1 MNSQNTPMH
10 IRLWHRDFWLMA
22 MANLLLTIA
31 VYVLI
36 PVMPGWLMQTENFTI
51 QETGVIMGAFGV
63 GIFLFGSFTSYLVQR
78 FRRNIACIWAIMLMA
93 ALLGWL
99 YYLDLQKSQF
109 FDFHVLLVQR
119 LALGAAFG
127 VSQMIL
133 SSTLIIDTCES
144 FQRTEANH
152 SSSWFSRFALSIG
165 PLTGI
170 IVGSLSGFDTVLLV
184 AIGCSLAAIIFIILV
199 HFPFRTPDENVRVVS
214 LDRFFLPQ
222 GWPLTLNLIVVTFVM
237 GLLLSTVTTTGRY
250 GIATYGTPELFYVMM
265 MVGFLVA
272 LLAQRFVFRDAD
284 LESEVIT
291 GLVLIGMAV
300 LMMLTRQQTIV
311 SFAAPMFIGFGLGI
325 IGSRFLLFFIKL
337 SRHCQR
343 GTAQSTFFLAWECGL
358 AIGVGVGYALLEQ
371 QMGSVLQVSLVTT
384 VAALL
389 FYHFFTHGWY
399 LRHKNR

>member
-1 MNSQNTPMH
+1 MNTQNTPVH

-22 MANLLLTIA
+22 IANLLLTIA
-31 VYVLI
+31 VYALI
-36 PVMPGWLMQTENFTI
+36 PVMPKWLMQTENLTL
-51 QETGVIMGAFGV
+51 QETGMIMGAFGV
-63 GIFLFGSFTSYLVQR
+63 GIFLFGCFTSYLVQH
-78 FRRNIACIWAIMLMA
+78 FRRNMACICSILLMA

-109 FDFHVLLVQR
+109 FGFPILLIQR
-119 LALGAAFG
+119 MALGAAFG
-127 VSQMIL
+127 VAQMIL

-152 SSSWFSRFALSIG
+152 SASWFSRFALSLG

-170 IVGSLSGFDTVLLV
+170 IVDRLAGFSMVLLV
-184 AIGCSLAAIIFIILV
+184 SIGCTIVAIVFILLV

-222 GWPLTLNLIVVTFVM
+222 GWPLTINLIIVMCVM
-237 GLLLSTVTTTGRY
+237 GLLLSTT
-250 GIATYGTPELFYVMM
+250 ISELFYVMV
-265 MVGFLVA
+265 MVGFFVA
-272 LLAQRFVFRDAD
+272 LLAQRFVFRDAEI
-284 LESEVIT
+284 ESEIIT
-291 GLVLIGMAV
+291 GLVMIGVAV
-300 LMMLTRQQTIV
+300 LMMLTRQQTVV

-343 GTAQSTFFLAWECGL
+343 GTAQSTFFLAWEFGL
-358 AIGVGVGYALLEQ
+358 ALGIGIGYGLLELQTEVALQVALCTTIVALL
-371 QMGSVLQVSLVTT
+371 L
-384 VAALL
+384 
-389 FYHFFTHGWY
+389 YHFFTHDWY

>member
-1 MNSQNTPMH
+1 MNSQNTPVH

-22 MANLLLTIA
+22 MANLLLTMA

-36 PVMPGWLMQTENFTI
+36 PVMPKWLLQTENLTI
-51 QETGVIMGAFGV
+51 QETGMIMGAFGV
-63 GIFLFGSFTSYLVQR
+63 GIFLFGYLTSWLVQR
-78 FRRNIACIWAIMLMA
+78 FRRNIACIWAILLMTA
-93 ALLGWL
+93 MLGWL

-109 FDFHVLLVQR
+109 FDFPILLVQR

-127 VSQMIL
+127 VAQMIL

-152 SSSWFSRFALSIG
+152 SASWFSRFALSLG

-170 IVGSLSGFDTVLLV
+170 IVDRLSGFSTVLLV
-184 AIGCSLAAIIFIILV
+184 AIGCSLVAIIFIMLV
-199 HFPFRTPDENVRVVS
+199 HFPFRTPEENVRVMS

-222 GWPLTLNLIVVTFVM
+222 GWPLIINLMVVTFVV
-237 GLLLSTVTTTGRY
+237 GLLLSMTTS
-250 GIATYGTPELFYVMM
+250 ELFYVMV
-265 MVGFLVA
+265 MVGFFAA
-272 LLAQRFVFRDAD
+272 LLAQRFMFRNAD

-291 GLVLIGMAV
+291 GLVLTGVAL

-343 GTAQSTFFLAWECGL
+343 GTAQSTFFLSWESGL
-358 AIGVGVGYALLEQ
+358 ALGIGLGYGLLEQ
-371 QMGSVLQVSLVTT
+371 QSGPVLQVALVTT
-384 VAALL
+384 AAVLL

-399 LRHKNR
+399 ITHKNR

>member
-1 MNSQNTPMH
+1 MNSQNTPVH

-22 MANLLLTIA
+22 MANLLLTMA

-36 PVMPGWLMQTENFTI
+36 PVMPKWLLQTENLTI
-51 QETGVIMGAFGV
+51 QETGMIMGAFGV
-63 GIFLFGSFTSYLVQR
+63 GIFLFGYLTSWLVQR
-78 FRRNIACIWAIMLMA
+78 FRRNIACIWAILLMA
-93 ALLGWL
+93 AMLGWL

-109 FDFHVLLVQR
+109 FDFPILLVQR

-127 VSQMIL
+127 VAQMIL

-152 SSSWFSRFALSIG
+152 SASWFSRFALSLG

-170 IVGSLSGFDTVLLV
+170 IVDRLSGFSTVLLV
-184 AIGCSLAAIIFIILV
+184 AIGCSLVAIIFIMLV
-199 HFPFRTPDENVRVVS
+199 HFPFRTPEENVRVMS

-222 GWPLTLNLIVVTFVM
+222 GWPLIINLMVVTFVV
-237 GLLLSTVTTTGRY
+237 GLLLSMTTS
-250 GIATYGTPELFYVMM
+250 ELFYVMV
-265 MVGFLVA
+265 MVGFFAA
-272 LLAQRFVFRDAD
+272 LLAQRFMFRDAD

-291 GLVLIGMAV
+291 GLVLTGVAL

-343 GTAQSTFFLAWECGL
+343 GTAQSTFFLSWESGL
-358 AIGVGVGYALLEQ
+358 ALGIGLGYGLLEQ
-371 QMGSVLQVSLVTT
+371 QSGPVLQVALVTT
-384 VAALL
+384 AAVLL

-399 LRHKNR
+399 ITHKNR

>member
-1 MNSQNTPMH
+1 MNTQNTPVH

-36 PVMPGWLMQTENFTI
+36 PVMPKWLMQTENFTI
-51 QETGVIMGAFGV
+51 QKTGMIMGAFGV
-63 GIFLFGSFTSYLVQR
+63 GIFLFGCFTSYLVQR
-78 FRRNIACIWAIMLMA
+78 FRRNIACIWAVVLMA

-109 FDFHVLLVQR
+109 FDFPVLLVQR

-127 VSQMIL
+127 VAQMIL

-152 SSSWFSRFALSIG
+152 SASWFSRFALSIG

-170 IVGSLSGFDTVLLV
+170 LVDRLAGFDKMILV
-184 AIGCSLAAIIFIILV
+184 AIGCTLVAIIFILLV
-199 HFPFRTPDENVRVVS
+199 HFPFRTPEENVRVVS

-222 GWPLTLNLIVVTFVM
+222 GWPLIINLILVTFVM
-237 GLLLSTVTTTGRY
+237 GLLLSTTFS
-250 GIATYGTPELFYVMM
+250 ELFYVMVM
-265 MVGFLVA
+265 LGFLVA
-272 LLAQRFVFRDAD
+272 LLAQRFVFRDAEI
-284 LESEVIT
+284 ESEVIT
-291 GLVLIGMAV
+291 GLVLIGVAV
-300 LMMLTRQQTIV
+300 LMILTRHQTVV

-343 GTAQSTFFLAWECGL
+343 GTAQSTYFLAWEFGL
-358 AIGVGVGYALLEQ
+358 ALGVGMGYAVLEQ
-371 QMGSVLQVSLVTT
+371 QTSLVLQVGLCTT
-384 VAALL
+384 VVALL
-389 FYHFFTHGWY
+389 LYHFFTHGWY
-399 LRHKNR
+399 IRHKNR

>member
-1 MNSQNTPMH
+1 MNSQNTPVH

-22 MANLLLTIA
+22 MANLLLTMA

-36 PVMPGWLMQTENFTI
+36 PVMPKWLLQTENLTL
-51 QETGVIMGAFGV
+51 QETGMIMGAFGI
-63 GIFLFGSFTSYLVQR
+63 GIFLFGYLTSWLVQR
-78 FRRNIACIWAIMLMA
+78 FRRNIACIWAILLMA
-93 ALLGWL
+93 AMLGWL

-109 FDFHVLLVQR
+109 FDFPILLVQR

-127 VSQMIL
+127 VAQMIL

-152 SSSWFSRFALSIG
+152 SASWFSRFALSLG

-170 IVGSLSGFDTVLLV
+170 IVDRLSGFSTVLLV
-184 AIGCSLAAIIFIILV
+184 AIGYSLVAIIFIMLV
-199 HFPFRTPDENVRVVS
+199 HFPFRTPEENVRVMS

-222 GWPLTLNLIVVTFVM
+222 GWPLIINLMVVTFVV
-237 GLLLSTVTTTGRY
+237 GLLLSMTTS
-250 GIATYGTPELFYVMM
+250 ELFYVMV
-265 MVGFLVA
+265 MVGFFAA
-272 LLAQRFVFRDAD
+272 LLAQRFMFRNAD

-291 GLVLIGMAV
+291 GLVLTGVAL

-343 GTAQSTFFLAWECGL
+343 GTAQSTFFLSWESGL
-358 AIGVGVGYALLEQ
+358 ALGIGLGYGLLEQ
-371 QMGSVLQVSLVTT
+371 QSGPVLQVALVTT
-384 VAALL
+384 AAVLL

-399 LRHKNR
+399 ITHKNR

>member
-1 MNSQNTPMH
+1 MNTQNTPVH

-22 MANLLLTIA
+22 MANLLLSMA

-36 PVMPGWLMQTENFTI
+36 PVMPGWLMQAENLTM
-51 QETGVIMGAFGV
+51 QETGMVMGAFGI
-63 GIFLFGSFTSYLVQR
+63 GIFLFGCLTSWLVQR
-78 FRRNIACIWAIMLMA
+78 FRRNMACIYAILLMVA
-93 ALLGWL
+93 ILGWL

-109 FDFHVLLVQR
+109 FDFPILLVQR

-127 VSQMIL
+127 MAQMIL

-152 SSSWFSRFALSIG
+152 SASWFSRFALSLG

-170 IVGSLSGFDTVLLV
+170 IINRLAGFSTVLLV
-184 AIGCSLAAIIFIILV
+184 SIGCTVTAIIFILMV
-199 HFPFRTPDENVRVVS
+199 HFPFRSPEENVRVVS

-222 GWPLTLNLIVVTFVM
+222 GWPLSINLLVVTFVI
-237 GLLLSTVTTTGRY
+237 GLLLSMMTS
-250 GIATYGTPELFYVMM
+250 ELFFVMV

-284 LESEVIT
+284 IESEVIT
-291 GLVLIGMAV
+291 GLLLIGVAL
-300 LMMLTRQQTIV
+300 LMMLTRHQTIV
-311 SFAAPMFIGFGLGI
+311 SFAAPMFIGFGLGV

-343 GTAQSTFFLAWECGL
+343 GTAQSTFFLAWESGL
-358 AIGVGVGYALLEQ
+358 ALGIGLGYGLLEL
-371 QMGSVLQVSLVTT
+371 QMVPVLQVSLATT
-384 VAALL
+384 VVALL

-399 LRHKNR
+399 IRHKNR

>member
-1 MNSQNTPMH
+1 MNTQNTPVH

-31 VYVLI
+31 VYALI
-36 PVMPGWLMQTENFTI
+36 PVMPRWLMESENYTL
-51 QETGVIMGAFGV
+51 QETGMVMGAFGI
-63 GIFLFGSFTSYLVQR
+63 GIYLFGCLTSWLVQR
-78 FRRNIACIWAIMLMA
+78 FRRNIACVWAIMLMTVV
-93 ALLGWL
+93 LGWL
-99 YYLDLQKSQF
+99 YYLDMQKSQF
-109 FDFHVLLVQR
+109 FDFPILLVQR

-127 VSQMIL
+127 VAQMIL

-152 SSSWFSRFALSIG
+152 SASWFSRFALSIG

-170 IVGSLSGFDTVLLV
+170 IVERMAGFDTVLLV
-184 AIGCSLAAIIFIILV
+184 AIGCSMAAIIFILLV
-199 HFPFRTPDENVRVVS
+199 HFPFRTPEENVRVVS

-222 GWPLTLNLIVVTFVM
+222 GWPLTVNLIVVTFVM
-237 GLLLSTVTTTGRY
+237 GLLMSTM
-250 GIATYGTPELFYVMM
+250 ASELFCVMM

-284 LESEVIT
+284 IESEVIT
-291 GLVLIGMAV
+291 GLVLIGVAL
-300 LMMLTRQQTIV
+300 LMMLTRQQAVV

-343 GTAQSTFFLAWECGL
+343 GTAQSTFFLAWESGL
-358 AIGVGVGYALLEQ
+358 ALGIGLGYGLLEQ
-371 QMGSVLQVSLVTT
+371 QMDSVMRVSLATT
-384 VAALL
+384 VVTLL
-389 FYHFFTHGWY
+389 FYHFYTHGWY
-399 LRHKNR
+399 IKHKNR

>member
-1 MNSQNTPMH
+1 MNTQNTPVH

-22 MANLLLTIA
+22 IANLLLTVA
-31 VYVLI
+31 VYALI
-36 PVMPGWLMQTENFTI
+36 PVMPRWLMQTENLTL
-51 QETGVIMGAFGV
+51 QETGMIMGAFGV
-63 GIFLFGSFTSYLVQR
+63 GIFLFGCFTSYLVQR
-78 FRRNIACIWAIMLMA
+78 FRRNIACVWAILLMT

-109 FDFHVLLVQR
+109 FDFQILLVQR

-127 VSQMIL
+127 VAQMIL

-152 SSSWFSRFALSIG
+152 SASWFSRFSLSIG
-165 PLTGI
+165 PLTGL
-170 IVGSLSGFDTVLLV
+170 IVDRLAGFSNVLLV
-184 AIGCSLAAIIFIILV
+184 TIGCSLAAIIFILLV
-199 HFPFRTPDENVRVVS
+199 HFPFRTPEENVRVVS

-222 GWPLTLNLIVVTFVM
+222 GWPLTINLIIVTFIM
-237 GLLLSTVTTTGRY
+237 GLLLSTTHS
-250 GIATYGTPELFYVMM
+250 ELFYGMV
-265 MVGFLVA
+265 MVGFMAALV
-272 LLAQRFVFRDAD
+272 AQRFVFRDAD
-284 LESEVIT
+284 IESEVIT
-291 GLVLIGMAV
+291 GLVLISVAL

-358 AIGVGVGYALLEQ
+358 ALGVGTGYGLLELQ
-371 QMGSVLQVSLVTT
+371 AGLVLQVSLVTA

>member
-1 MNSQNTPMH
+1 MNTQNTPVH

-22 MANLLLTIA
+22 IANLLLTVA
-31 VYVLI
+31 VYALI
-36 PVMPGWLMQTENFTI
+36 PVMPGWLMQTENLTL
-51 QETGVIMGAFGV
+51 QETGMIMGAFGV
-63 GIFLFGSFTSYLVQR
+63 GIFLFGCFTSYLVQR
-78 FRRNIACIWAIMLMA
+78 FRRNIACVCAVLLMT

-109 FDFHVLLVQR
+109 FDFQVLLVQR

-127 VSQMIL
+127 VAQMIL

-152 SSSWFSRFALSIG
+152 SASWFSRFALSIG
-165 PLTGI
+165 PLTGL
-170 IVGSLSGFDTVLLV
+170 IVDRLAGFSNVLLV
-184 AIGCSLAAIIFIILV
+184 TIGCSLAAIIFILLV
-199 HFPFRTPDENVRVVS
+199 HFPFRTPEENVRVVS

-222 GWPLTLNLIVVTFVM
+222 GWPLIINLIIVTFIM
-237 GLLLSTVTTTGRY
+237 GLLLSTTRS
-250 GIATYGTPELFYVMM
+250 ELFYGMV
-265 MVGFLVA
+265 MVGFMAALV
-272 LLAQRFVFRDAD
+272 AQRFVFRDAD
-284 LESEVIT
+284 IESEVIT
-291 GLVLIGMAV
+291 GLVLISVAL

-358 AIGVGVGYALLEQ
+358 ALGVGTGYGLLELQ
-371 QMGSVLQVSLVTT
+371 AGLVLQVSLVTA

>member
-1 MNSQNTPMH
+1 MNTQNTPVH

-31 VYVLI
+31 VYALI
-36 PVMPGWLMQTENFTI
+36 PVMPGWLMESENFTL
-51 QETGVIMGAFGV
+51 QETGMVMGAFGI
-63 GIFLFGSFTSYLVQR
+63 GIFLFGCLTSWLVQR
-78 FRRNIACIWAIMLMA
+78 FRRNIACVWAILLMVA
-93 ALLGWL
+93 VLGWL
-99 YYLDLQKSQF
+99 YYLDMQKSQF
-109 FDFHVLLVQR
+109 FDFPILLVQR

-127 VSQMIL
+127 VAQMIL

-152 SSSWFSRFALSIG
+152 SASWFSRFALSIG

-170 IVGSLSGFDTVLLV
+170 IVERIAGFDTVLLV
-184 AIGCSLAAIIFIILV
+184 AIGCSMAAIIFILLV
-199 HFPFRTPDENVRVVS
+199 HFPFRTPEENVKVVS

-222 GWPLTLNLIVVTFVM
+222 GWPLTVNLIVVTFVM
-237 GLLLSTVTTTGRY
+237 GLLMSTTVS
-250 GIATYGTPELFYVMM
+250 ELFYVMM

-284 LESEVIT
+284 IESEVIT
-291 GLVLIGMAV
+291 GLVLIGVAL
-300 LMMLTRQQTIV
+300 LMMLTRHQTV
-311 SFAAPMFIGFGLGI
+311 VPFAAPMFIGFGLGI

-343 GTAQSTFFLAWECGL
+343 GTAQSTFFLAWESGL
-358 AIGVGVGYALLEQ
+358 ALGIGLGYGLPEQ
-371 QMGSVLQVSLVTT
+371 QMDSVMKVSLATT
-384 VAALL
+384 VVTLL

-399 LRHKNR
+399 IKHKNR

>member
-1 MNSQNTPMH
+1 MNTQNTPVH

-22 MANLLLTIA
+22 MANLLLTVA

-36 PVMPGWLMQTENFTI
+36 PVMPKWLMQTENFTL
-51 QETGVIMGAFGV
+51 QETGMIMGAFGV
-63 GIFLFGSFTSYLVQR
+63 GIFLFGCFTSYLVQR
-78 FRRNIACIWAIMLMA
+78 FRRNVACIWAIMLMA
-93 ALLGWL
+93 AMLGWL

-109 FDFHVLLVQR
+109 FDLRILLAQR

-127 VSQMIL
+127 VAQMIL

-152 SSSWFSRFALSIG
+152 SASWFSRFALSIG

-170 IVGSLSGFDTVLLV
+170 IVDRMFGFDKVLLV
-184 AIGCSLAAIIFIILV
+184 SIGCTLVAIIFILLV
-199 HFPFRTPDENVRVVS
+199 HFPFRTPEENVKVVS
-214 LDRFFLPQ
+214 MDRFFMPK
-222 GWPLTLNLIVVTFVM
+222 GWPLILNLMVVTFVM
-237 GLLLSTVTTTGRY
+237 GLLLSTMMS
-250 GIATYGTPELFYVMM
+250 ELFYGMV
-265 MVGFLVA
+265 MVGFFVA
-272 LLAQRFVFRDAD
+272 LLAQRFVFRDAE

-291 GLVLIGMAV
+291 SLVLVGIAV
-300 LMMLTRQQTIV
+300 LMMLTRHQAVV

-325 IGSRFLLFFIKL
+325 MGSRFLLFFIKL

-343 GTAQSTFFLAWECGL
+343 GTAQSTFFLAWEFGL
-358 AIGVGVGYALLEQ
+358 AMGIALGYGLLEQ
-371 QMGSVLQVSLVTT
+371 QMGPILQISLCTT

-399 LRHKNR
+399 IRHKNR

>member
-1 MNSQNTPMH
+1 MNTQNTPVH

-22 MANLLLTIA
+22 MANLLLSMA

-36 PVMPGWLMQTENFTI
+36 PVMPGWLMQAENLTL
-51 QETGVIMGAFGV
+51 QETGMVMGAFGI
-63 GIFLFGSFTSYLVQR
+63 GIFLFGCLTSWLVQR
-78 FRRNIACIWAIMLMA
+78 FRRNRVCIYAILLMMA
-93 ALLGWL
+93 ILGWL

-109 FDFHVLLVQR
+109 FDFPILLVQR
-119 LALGAAFG
+119 LALGATFG
-127 VSQMIL
+127 MAQMIL

-152 SSSWFSRFALSIG
+152 SASWFSRFALSLG

-170 IVGSLSGFDTVLLV
+170 IINRLAGFSTVLLV
-184 AIGCSLAAIIFIILV
+184 SIGCTVAAIIFILMV
-199 HFPFRTPDENVRVVS
+199 HFPFRSPEENVRVVS

-222 GWPLTLNLIVVTFVM
+222 GWPLTINLLVVTFVM
-237 GLLLSTVTTTGRY
+237 GLLLSMMTS
-250 GIATYGTPELFYVMM
+250 ELFFVMV

-284 LESEVIT
+284 IESEVIT
-291 GLVLIGMAV
+291 GLLLIGVAL
-300 LMMLTRQQTIV
+300 LMMLTRHQTIV
-311 SFAAPMFIGFGLGI
+311 SFAAPMFIGFGLGV

-343 GTAQSTFFLAWECGL
+343 GTAQSTFFLAWESGL
-358 AIGVGVGYALLEQ
+358 AVGIGLGYGMFEL
-371 QMGSVLQVSLVTT
+371 QMVPVLQVSLATT
-384 VAALL
+384 VVALL

-399 LRHKNR
+399 IRHKNR

>member
-1 MNSQNTPMH
+1 MNTQNTPVH

-22 MANLLLTIA
+22 IANLLLTVA
-31 VYVLI
+31 VYALI
-36 PVMPGWLMQTENFTI
+36 PVMPKWLMQTENLTL
-51 QETGVIMGAFGV
+51 QETGMIMGAFGV
-63 GIFLFGSFTSYLVQR
+63 GIFLFGCFTSYLVQR
-78 FRRNIACIWAIMLMA
+78 FRRNIACVWAILLMT

-109 FDFHVLLVQR
+109 FDFQILLVQR

-127 VSQMIL
+127 VAQMIL

-152 SSSWFSRFALSIG
+152 SASWFSRFALSIG
-165 PLTGI
+165 PLTGL
-170 IVGSLSGFDTVLLV
+170 IVDRLAGFSNVLLV
-184 AIGCSLAAIIFIILV
+184 TIGCSLAAIIFILLV
-199 HFPFRTPDENVRVVS
+199 HFPFRTPEENVRVVS

-222 GWPLTLNLIVVTFVM
+222 GWPLTINLIIVTFIM
-237 GLLLSTVTTTGRY
+237 GLLLSTTHS
-250 GIATYGTPELFYVMM
+250 ELFYGMV
-265 MVGFLVA
+265 MVGFMAALV
-272 LLAQRFVFRDAD
+272 AQRFVFRDAD
-284 LESEVIT
+284 IESEVIT
-291 GLVLIGMAV
+291 GLVLISVAL

-358 AIGVGVGYALLEQ
+358 ALGVGTGYGLLELQ
-371 QMGSVLQVSLVTT
+371 AGLVLQVSLVTA

>member
-1 MNSQNTPMH
+1 MNTQNTPVH

-22 MANLLLTIA
+22 MANLLLSMA

-36 PVMPGWLMQTENFTI
+36 PVMPGWLMQAENLTM
-51 QETGVIMGAFGV
+51 QETGMVMGAFGI
-63 GIFLFGSFTSYLVQR
+63 GIFLFGCLTSWLVQR
-78 FRRNIACIWAIMLMA
+78 FRRNMACIYAILLMVA
-93 ALLGWL
+93 ILGWL

-109 FDFHVLLVQR
+109 FDFPILLVQR

-127 VSQMIL
+127 MAQMIL

-152 SSSWFSRFALSIG
+152 SASWFSRFALSLG

-170 IVGSLSGFDTVLLV
+170 IIDRLAGFSTVLLV
-184 AIGCSLAAIIFIILV
+184 SIGCTVAAIIFILMV
-199 HFPFRTPDENVRVVS
+199 HFPFRSPEENVRVVS

-222 GWPLTLNLIVVTFVM
+222 GWPLTINLLVVTFVM
-237 GLLLSTVTTTGRY
+237 GLLLSMMTS
-250 GIATYGTPELFYVMM
+250 ELFFVMV
-265 MVGFLVA
+265 MVGFLAA

-284 LESEVIT
+284 IESEVIT
-291 GLVLIGMAV
+291 GLLLIGVAL
-300 LMMLTRQQTIV
+300 LMMLTRHQTIV
-311 SFAAPMFIGFGLGI
+311 SFAAPMFIGFGLGV

-343 GTAQSTFFLAWECGL
+343 GTAQSTFFLAWESGL
-358 AIGVGVGYALLEQ
+358 ALGIGLGYGLLEL
-371 QMGSVLQVSLVTT
+371 QMVPVLQVSLATT
-384 VAALL
+384 VVALL

-399 LRHKNR
+399 IRHKNR

>member
-1 MNSQNTPMH
+1 MNSQNTPVH

-22 MANLLLTIA
+22 MANLLLTMA
-31 VYVLI
+31 VDVLI
-36 PVMPGWLMQTENFTI
+36 PVMPKWLMQTENLTL
-51 QETGVIMGAFGV
+51 QETGLVMGAFGI
-63 GIFLFGSFTSYLVQR
+63 GLFLFGYLTSWLVQR

-99 YYLDLQKSQF
+99 YYLDLPKSQF
-109 FDFHVLLVQR
+109 FDVSVLLVQR

-127 VSQMIL
+127 VAQMIL

-152 SSSWFSRFALSIG
+152 SASWFSRFALSLG

-170 IVGSLSGFDTVLLV
+170 IVDRLAGFSTVLLV
-184 AIGCSLAAIIFIILV
+184 SIGCAVAAIIIILLV
-199 HFPFRTPDENVRVVS
+199 HFPFRTPEENVRVVS

-222 GWPLTLNLIVVTFVM
+222 GWPLTLNLILVTFVV
-237 GLLLSTVTTTGRY
+237 GLLLSTTTS
-250 GIATYGTPELFYVMM
+250 ELFFVMV
-265 MVGFLVA
+265 MVGFMLA
-272 LLAQRFVFRDAD
+272 LIAHRFVFRDAD
-284 LESEVIT
+284 RDSETIT
-291 GLVLIGMAV
+291 GLILIGVAL

-311 SFAAPMFIGFGLGI
+311 SFAAPMFIGLGLGI

-358 AIGVGVGYALLEQ
+358 ALGIGLGYGQLEQ
-371 QMGSVLQVSLVTT
+371 QTSLVLQVSLVIT

-389 FYHFFTHGWY
+389 FYHFFTHNWY
-399 LRHKNR
+399 IKHKNR

>member
-1 MNSQNTPMH
+1 MNTQNTPVH

-36 PVMPGWLMQTENFTI
+36 PVMPKWLMQTENLTI
-51 QETGVIMGAFGV
+51 QETGMIMGAFGV
-63 GIFLFGSFTSYLVQR
+63 GIFLFGCFTSYLVQH
-78 FRRNIACIWAIMLMA
+78 FRRNMACIWAVVLMA
-93 ALLGWL
+93 AILGWL

-109 FDFHVLLVQR
+109 FDFPVLLVQR

-127 VSQMIL
+127 VAQMIL

-152 SSSWFSRFALSIG
+152 SASWFSRFALSIG

-170 IVGSLSGFDTVLLV
+170 LVDRLAGFDKVLLV
-184 AIGCSLAAIIFIILV
+184 AIGCTLVAIIFILMV
-199 HFPFRTPDENVRVVS
+199 HFPFRTPEENVRVVS

-222 GWPLTLNLIVVTFVM
+222 GWPLIINLILVTFIM
-237 GLLLSTVTTTGRY
+237 GLLLSTTFS
-250 GIATYGTPELFYVMM
+250 ELFYVMVM
-265 MVGFLVA
+265 MGFLVA
-272 LLAQRFVFRDAD
+272 LLAQRFVFRDAEI
-284 LESEVIT
+284 ESEVIT
-291 GLVLIGMAV
+291 GLVLIGVAV

-311 SFAAPMFIGFGLGI
+311 SFASPMFIGFGLGI

-343 GTAQSTFFLAWECGL
+343 GTAQSTYFLAWEFGL
-358 AIGVGVGYALLEQ
+358 ALGVGLGYAVLEQ
-371 QMGSVLQVSLVTT
+371 QLSLALQVALCTT
-384 VAALL
+384 VVALL
-389 FYHFFTHGWY
+389 LYHFFTHGWY
-399 LRHKNR
+399 IRHKNR

>member
-1 MNSQNTPMH
+1 MNSQNTPVH

-22 MANLLLTIA
+22 MANLLLTMA

-36 PVMPGWLMQTENFTI
+36 PVMPGWLMKTENLTL
-51 QETGVIMGAFGV
+51 QETGMIMGVFGI
-63 GIFLFGSFTSYLVQR
+63 GIFLFGYLTSWLVQR
-78 FRRNIACIWAIMLMA
+78 FRRNMACIWAIMLMA
-93 ALLGWL
+93 LLLGWL
-99 YYLDLQKSQF
+99 YYLDMQKSQF
-109 FDFHVLLVQR
+109 FDLPILLVQR

-127 VSQMIL
+127 VAQMIL

-152 SSSWFSRFALSIG
+152 SASWFSRFALSLG

-170 IVGSLSGFDTVLLV
+170 IVDRLAGFSMVLLV
-184 AIGCSLAAIIFIILV
+184 SIGCTIAAIIFIMLV
-199 HFPFRTPDENVRVVS
+199 HFPFRTPEENVRVVS

-222 GWPLTLNLIVVTFVM
+222 GWPLTINLMVVTFVM
-237 GLLLSTVTTTGRY
+237 GLLMSTTMS
-250 GIATYGTPELFYVMM
+250 ELFYVMV
-265 MVGFLVA
+265 MVGFLIA

-284 LESEVIT
+284 IESEVIT
-291 GLVLIGMAV
+291 GLVLIGIAL
-300 LMMLTRQQTIV
+300 LMMLTRQQTV
-311 SFAAPMFIGFGLGI
+311 VYFAAPMFIGFGLGI

-343 GTAQSTFFLAWECGL
+343 GTAQSTFFLAWESGL
-358 AIGVGVGYALLEQ
+358 ALGVGIGYGLLELQ
-371 QMGSVLQVSLVTT
+371 TAQVLQVSLATT

-399 LRHKNR
+399 IKHKNR

>member
-1 MNSQNTPMH
+1 MNTQNTPVH

-31 VYVLI
+31 VYALI
-36 PVMPGWLMQTENFTI
+36 PVMPGWLMESENFTL
-51 QETGVIMGAFGV
+51 QETGMVMGAFGI
-63 GIFLFGSFTSYLVQR
+63 GIFLFGCLTSWLVQH
-78 FRRNIACIWAIMLMA
+78 FRRNIACVWAIMLMVVV
-93 ALLGWL
+93 LGWL
-99 YYLDLQKSQF
+99 YYLDMQKSQF
-109 FDFHVLLVQR
+109 FDFPILLVQR

-127 VSQMIL
+127 VAQMIL

-152 SSSWFSRFALSIG
+152 SASWFSRFALSIG

-170 IVGSLSGFDTVLLV
+170 IVERIAGFDTVLLV
-184 AIGCSLAAIIFIILV
+184 AIGCSMAAIIFILLV
-199 HFPFRTPDENVRVVS
+199 HFPFRTPEENVKVVS

-222 GWPLTLNLIVVTFVM
+222 GWPLTVNLIVVTFVM
-237 GLLLSTVTTTGRY
+237 GLLMSTT
-250 GIATYGTPELFYVMM
+250 ASELFYVMM

-272 LLAQRFVFRDAD
+272 LLAQRFVFCDAD
-284 LESEVIT
+284 IESEVIT
-291 GLVLIGMAV
+291 GLVLIGVAL
-300 LMMLTRQQTIV
+300 LMMLTRHQAVV

-343 GTAQSTFFLAWECGL
+343 GTAQSTFFLAWESGL
-358 AIGVGVGYALLEQ
+358 ALGIGLGYGLPEQ
-371 QMGSVLQVSLVTT
+371 QMDSVMKVSLVTT
-384 VAALL
+384 VVTLL

-399 LRHKNR
+399 IKHKNR

>member
-1 MNSQNTPMH
+1 MNSQNTPVH

-22 MANLLLTIA
+22 MANLLLTMA

-36 PVMPGWLMQTENFTI
+36 PVMPKWLLQTENLTI
-51 QETGVIMGAFGV
+51 QETGMIMGAFGV
-63 GIFLFGSFTSYLVQR
+63 GIFLFGYLTSWLVQR
-78 FRRNIACIWAIMLMA
+78 FRRNIACIWAILLMA
-93 ALLGWL
+93 AMLGWL
-99 YYLDLQKSQF
+99 CYLDLQKSQF
-109 FDFHVLLVQR
+109 FDFPILLVQR

-127 VSQMIL
+127 VAQMIL

-152 SSSWFSRFALSIG
+152 SASWFSRFALSLG

-170 IVGSLSGFDTVLLV
+170 IVDRLSGFSTVLLV
-184 AIGCSLAAIIFIILV
+184 AIGCSLVAIIFIMLV
-199 HFPFRTPDENVRVVS
+199 HFPFRTPEENVRVMS

-222 GWPLTLNLIVVTFVM
+222 GWPLIINLMVVTFVV
-237 GLLLSTVTTTGRY
+237 GLLLSMTTS
-250 GIATYGTPELFYVMM
+250 ELFYVMV
-265 MVGFLVA
+265 MVGFFAA
-272 LLAQRFVFRDAD
+272 LLAQRFMFRNAD

-291 GLVLIGMAV
+291 GLVLTGVAL

-343 GTAQSTFFLAWECGL
+343 GTAQSTFFLSWESGL
-358 AIGVGVGYALLEQ
+358 ALGIGLGYGLLEQ
-371 QMGSVLQVSLVTT
+371 QSGPVLQVALVTT
-384 VAALL
+384 AAVLL

-399 LRHKNR
+399 ITHKNR

>member
-1 MNSQNTPMH
+1 MNTQNTPVH

-36 PVMPGWLMQTENFTI
+36 PVMPKWLMQTENLTI
-51 QETGVIMGAFGV
+51 QETGMIMGAFGV
-63 GIFLFGSFTSYLVQR
+63 GIFLFGCFTSYLVQR
-78 FRRNIACIWAIMLMA
+78 FRRNIACIWAVVLMA

-109 FDFHVLLVQR
+109 FDFPVLLVQR

-127 VSQMIL
+127 VAQMIL

-152 SSSWFSRFALSIG
+152 SASWFSRFALSIG
-165 PLTGI
+165 PLAGI
-170 IVGSLSGFDTVLLV
+170 LVDRLAGFDKMILV
-184 AIGCSLAAIIFIILV
+184 AIGCTLVAIIFILLV
-199 HFPFRTPDENVRVVS
+199 HFPFRTPEENVRVVS

-222 GWPLTLNLIVVTFVM
+222 GWPLIINLILVTFVM
-237 GLLLSTVTTTGRY
+237 GLLLSTTFS
-250 GIATYGTPELFYVMM
+250 ELFYVMVM
-265 MVGFLVA
+265 LGFLVA
-272 LLAQRFVFRDAD
+272 LLAQRFVFRDAEI
-284 LESEVIT
+284 ESEVFT
-291 GLVLIGMAV
+291 GLVLIGVAV
-300 LMMLTRQQTIV
+300 LMILTRHQTVV

-343 GTAQSTFFLAWECGL
+343 GTAQSTYFLAWEFGL
-358 AIGVGVGYALLEQ
+358 ALGVGMGYAVLEQ
-371 QMGSVLQVSLVTT
+371 QTSLVLQVGLCTT
-384 VAALL
+384 VVALL
-389 FYHFFTHGWY
+389 LYHFFTHGWY
-399 LRHKNR
+399 IRHKNR

>member
-1 MNSQNTPMH
+1 MT
-10 IRLWHRDFWLMA
+10 
-22 MANLLLTIA
+22 
-31 VYVLI
+31 
-36 PVMPGWLMQTENFTI
+36 
-51 QETGVIMGAFGV
+51 
-63 GIFLFGSFTSYLVQR
+63 
-78 FRRNIACIWAIMLMA
+78 

-109 FDFHVLLVQR
+109 FDFQVLLVQR

-127 VSQMIL
+127 VAQMIL

-152 SSSWFSRFALSIG
+152 SASWFSRFALSIG
-165 PLTGI
+165 PLTGL
-170 IVGSLSGFDTVLLV
+170 IVDRLAGFSNVLLV
-184 AIGCSLAAIIFIILV
+184 TIGCSLAAIIFILLV
-199 HFPFRTPDENVRVVS
+199 HFPFRTPEENVRVVS

-222 GWPLTLNLIVVTFVM
+222 GWPLTINLIIVTFIM
-237 GLLLSTVTTTGRY
+237 GLLLSTTHS
-250 GIATYGTPELFYVMM
+250 ELFYGMV
-265 MVGFLVA
+265 MVGFMAALV
-272 LLAQRFVFRDAD
+272 AQRFVFRDAD
-284 LESEVIT
+284 IESEVIT
-291 GLVLIGMAV
+291 GLVLISVAL

-358 AIGVGVGYALLEQ
+358 ALGVGTGYGLLELQ
-371 QMGSVLQVSLVTT
+371 AGLVLQVSLVTA

>member
-1 MNSQNTPMH
+1 MNTQNTPVH

-22 MANLLLTIA
+22 IANLLLTVA
-31 VYVLI
+31 VYALI
-36 PVMPGWLMQTENFTI
+36 PVMPRWLMQTENLTL
-51 QETGVIMGAFGV
+51 QETGMIMGAFGV
-63 GIFLFGSFTSYLVQR
+63 GIFLFGCFTSYLVQR
-78 FRRNIACIWAIMLMA
+78 FRRNIACVWAILLMT

-109 FDFHVLLVQR
+109 FGFQILLVQR

-127 VSQMIL
+127 VAQMIL

-152 SSSWFSRFALSIG
+152 SASWFSRFALSIG
-165 PLTGI
+165 PLTGL
-170 IVGSLSGFDTVLLV
+170 IVDRLAGFSNVLLV
-184 AIGCSLAAIIFIILV
+184 TIGCSLAAIIFILLV
-199 HFPFRTPDENVRVVS
+199 HFPFRTPEENVRVVS

-222 GWPLTLNLIVVTFVM
+222 GWPLTINLIIVTFIM
-237 GLLLSTVTTTGRY
+237 GLLLSTTHS
-250 GIATYGTPELFYVMM
+250 ELFYGMV
-265 MVGFLVA
+265 MVGFMAALV
-272 LLAQRFVFRDAD
+272 AQRFVFRDAD
-284 LESEVIT
+284 IESEVIT
-291 GLVLIGMAV
+291 GLVLISVAL

-358 AIGVGVGYALLEQ
+358 ALGVGTGYGLLELQ
-371 QMGSVLQVSLVTT
+371 AGLVLQVSLVTA

>member
-1 MNSQNTPMH
+1 MNTQNTPVH

-22 MANLLLTIA
+22 MANLLLSMA

-36 PVMPGWLMQTENFTI
+36 PVMPGWLMQAENLTL
-51 QETGVIMGAFGV
+51 QETGMVMGAFGI
-63 GIFLFGSFTSYLVQR
+63 GIFLFGCLTSWLVQR
-78 FRRNIACIWAIMLMA
+78 FRRNRVCIYAILLMMA
-93 ALLGWL
+93 ILGWL

-109 FDFHVLLVQR
+109 FDFPILLVQR

-127 VSQMIL
+127 MAQMIL

-152 SSSWFSRFALSIG
+152 SASWFSRFALSLG

-170 IVGSLSGFDTVLLV
+170 IINRLAGFSTVLLV
-184 AIGCSLAAIIFIILV
+184 SIGCTVTAIIFILMV
-199 HFPFRTPDENVRVVS
+199 HFPFRSPEENVRVVS

-222 GWPLTLNLIVVTFVM
+222 GWPLTINLLVVTFVI
-237 GLLLSTVTTTGRY
+237 GLLLSMMTS
-250 GIATYGTPELFYVMM
+250 ELFFVMV

-284 LESEVIT
+284 IESEVIT
-291 GLVLIGMAV
+291 GLLLIGVAL
-300 LMMLTRQQTIV
+300 LMMLTRHQTIV
-311 SFAAPMFIGFGLGI
+311 SFAAPMFIGFGLGV

-343 GTAQSTFFLAWECGL
+343 GTAQSTFFLAWESGL
-358 AIGVGVGYALLEQ
+358 AVGIGLGYGMLEL
-371 QMGSVLQVSLVTT
+371 QMVPVLQVSLATT
-384 VAALL
+384 VVALL

-399 LRHKNR
+399 IRHKNR

>member
-1 MNSQNTPMH
+1 MNSQNTPVH

-22 MANLLLTIA
+22 MANLLLTMA

-36 PVMPGWLMQTENFTI
+36 PVMPKWLLQTENLTI
-51 QETGVIMGAFGV
+51 QETGMIMGAFGI
-63 GIFLFGSFTSYLVQR
+63 GIFLFGYLTSWLVQR
-78 FRRNIACIWAIMLMA
+78 FRRNIACIWAILLMTA
-93 ALLGWL
+93 MLGWL

-109 FDFHVLLVQR
+109 FDFPILLVQR

-127 VSQMIL
+127 VAQMIL

-152 SSSWFSRFALSIG
+152 SASWFSRFALSLG

-170 IVGSLSGFDTVLLV
+170 IVDRLSGFSTVLLV
-184 AIGCSLAAIIFIILV
+184 AIGCSLVAIIFIMLV
-199 HFPFRTPDENVRVVS
+199 HFPFRTPEENVRVMS

-222 GWPLTLNLIVVTFVM
+222 GWPLIINLMVVTFVV
-237 GLLLSTVTTTGRY
+237 GLLLSMTTS
-250 GIATYGTPELFYVMM
+250 ELFYVMV
-265 MVGFLVA
+265 MVGFFAA
-272 LLAQRFVFRDAD
+272 LLAQRFMFRNAD

-291 GLVLIGMAV
+291 GLVLTGVAL

-343 GTAQSTFFLAWECGL
+343 GTAQSTFFLSWESGL
-358 AIGVGVGYALLEQ
+358 ALGIGLGYGLLEQ
-371 QMGSVLQVSLVTT
+371 QSGPVLQVALVTT
-384 VAALL
+384 AAVLL

-399 LRHKNR
+399 ITHKNR

>member
-1 MNSQNTPMH
+1 MNTQNTPVH

-36 PVMPGWLMQTENFTI
+36 PVMPEWLMQTENLTL
-51 QETGVIMGAFGV
+51 QETGLIMGAFGI
-63 GIFLFGSFTSYLVQR
+63 GIFLFGCFTSYLVQR
-78 FRRNIACIWAIMLMA
+78 FRRNVACIWAVMLMA
-93 ALLGWL
+93 AMLGWL

-109 FDFHVLLVQR
+109 FDFWILLCQR

-127 VSQMIL
+127 VAQMIL

-152 SSSWFSRFALSIG
+152 SASWFSRFALSIG

-170 IVGSLSGFDTVLLV
+170 LVERLAGFDKVVLV
-184 AIGCSLAAIIFIILV
+184 AIGCTLVAIIFIMLV
-199 HFPFRTPDENVRVVS
+199 HFPFRTPEENVRVVS

-222 GWPLTLNLIVVTFVM
+222 GWPLTINLMSVTFIM
-237 GLLLSTVTTTGRY
+237 GLLLTTTF
-250 GIATYGTPELFYVMM
+250 TELFYVMM

-272 LLAQRFVFRDAD
+272 LLAQRFVFRDAEI
-284 LESEVIT
+284 ESEVIT
-291 GLVLIGMAV
+291 GLVLMGVAV

-311 SFAAPMFIGFGLGI
+311 SFAAPMFIGFGLGM

-343 GTAQSTFFLAWECGL
+343 GTAQSTFFLAWEFGL
-358 AIGVGVGYALLEQ
+358 AMGIGVGYAYLEQ
-371 QMGSVLQVSLVTT
+371 QTGPALQVALCIA

-389 FYHFFTHGWY
+389 LYHFFTHGWY
-399 LRHKNR
+399 IRHKNR